1 MLRAPP
7 PPPLFAG
14 AGPTHDI
21 VHHSLLVSVVGCYFP
36 RDPRSTSLA
45 AKAHGR
51 VGMAIKALQ
60 LALSVSYALKHT
72 FGLHVRLVSS
82 GC

>member
-1 MLRAPP
+1 VRR
-7 PPPLFAG
+7 
-14 AGPTHDI
+14 
-21 VHHSLLVSVVGCYFP
+21 SVVGCYFP

-82 GC
+82 GCELAGTASGTACVWVAASYV